1 MSLTSWFTESELF
14 DDFDLDERKYQP
26 HTEPMHSRPSLER
39 LEERTLL
46 DASSGLIGGASG
58 NLNLNNNYNLGSNGV
73 ILPTAQNTPN
83 TTAVTTNVFPSSSA
97 GTALAVSS
105 SFLAQ
110 DQISSQFRDFAINSQ
125 GTALRFDLNSQVG
138 MLTGAFGFGS
148 GTQPN
153 APWKPNAY
161 NLGLANRQPDYSTQT
176 DNGFAPTSPWSR
188 QGSSPVA
195 QSQQNN
201 QNRRVDEEDQLHL
214 LNKDEQE
221 TKEPEQLTAQHT
233 MSEEKQPPQHSLDLD
248 VSDKGDVMKALIEQ
262 QASEKKSPVEG
273 AVPADQTIPDPL
285 LLSTLAPAQMAALV
299 AGLPGMPA
307 EGGEAGA
314 EGGAVVEAAPE

>member
-1 MSLTSWFTESELF
+1 MSFASWLTETGLF
-14 DDFDLDERKYQP
+14 GDLDLNERKHHPYP
-26 HTEPMHSRPSLER
+26 EPIRSRPSLEH

-46 DASSGLIGGASG
+46 DASSGLIAGSSG
-58 NLNLNNNYNLGSNGV
+58 NLNLNSNFNLASNGA
-73 ILPTAQNTPN
+73 ILPTPQSTPN
-83 TTAVTTNVFPSSSA
+83 TTAVTPNVFPSA
-97 GTALAVSS
+97 GASTALAATST
-105 SFLAQ
+105 FLAQ
-110 DQISSQFRDFAINSQ
+110 GQISSQFRSFGVNSQ
-125 GTALRFDLNSQVG
+125 GAAFRDLNSQVG

-176 DNGFAPTSPWSR
+176 DNGLGSATPWSR
-188 QGSSPVA
+188 QWSSPVA

-201 QNRRVDEEDQLHL
+201 QNRLVDEENQLHL

-221 TKEPEQLTAQHT
+221 TEEPEQLTARHT
-233 MSEEKQPPQHSLDLD
+233 MSEEKQPPQHRLGVD
-248 VSDKGDVMKALIEQ
+248 VGDKGDETQALIEQ
-262 QASEKKSPVEG
+262 QAAEKKSPVEG
-273 AVPADQTIPDPL
+273 AVPANETIPDPL

-307 EGGEAGA
+307 AEGGEAGA
-314 EGGAVVEAAPE
+314 EGGAVMEAATE